1 MEDTI
6 TLSTLRDKDAF
17 KDLNITYSISV
28 NMPGRDIVQEEWDRL
43 QDEINRLNL
52 ANRDLLA
59 DSKRH
64 EVIAMDR
71 LRILKDKYPDSERLL
86 VTEVARLR
94 KNLAL
99 AEKGLRNADKYIR
112 LLGTHLLSK
121 RLGKLGLHQNNQK
134 SFQDYKNLID
144 KLDSDVLL
152 YPPRTGNY
160 SQRILKPKHIYK
172 FEEYMKSNWR
182 DSYTKC
188 IDHYSRTQVKWRT

>member
-1 MEDTI
+1 MRT
-6 TLSTLRDKDAF
+6 
-17 KDLNITYSISV
+17 NILE
-28 NMPGRDIVQEEWDRL
+28 EEWERL

-64 EVIAMDR
+64 EQIAMDR
-71 LRILKDKYPDSERLL
+71 LRILKDKYPDSERLM
-86 VTEVARLR
+86 VTELNRLR
-94 KNLAL
+94 GELAK
-99 AEKGLRNADKYIR
+99 AEKGMRNADRYIK

-144 KLDSDVLL
+144 KLDTRGWL
-152 YPPRTGNY
+152 YPMRTGNY
-160 SQRILKPKHIYK
+160 SQRILKEKHIYS

-188 IDHYSRTQVKWRT
+188 IDHYSRRQVKWRT

>member
-1 MEDTI
+1 ME
-6 TLSTLRDKDAF
+6 
-17 KDLNITYSISV
+17 
-28 NMPGRDIVQEEWDRL
+28 EEWQRL

-64 EVIAMDR
+64 EVIAADR

-86 VTEVARLR
+86 VTELNRLR
-94 KNLAL
+94 GELDK
-99 AEKGLRNADKYIR
+99 AEKGMRNADRYIR
-112 LLGTHLLSK
+112 LLGSHLLSK

-144 KLDSDVLL
+144 KLDTRGYL
-152 YPPRTGNY
+152 YPMRTGNY
-160 SQRILKPKHIYK
+160 SQRILKPKHTYH

-182 DSYTKC
+182 DSYTRC

>member
-1 MEDTI
+1 MRTNVVEEF
-6 TLSTLRDKDAF
+6 A
-17 KDLNITYSISV
+17 
-28 NMPGRDIVQEEWDRL
+28 QE
-43 QDEINRLNL
+43 QAAEINRLL
-52 ANRDLLA
+52 RANADLLS

-64 EVIAMDR
+64 EEIAADR
-71 LRILKDKYPDSERLL
+71 LRILKDKFPDSERLL
-86 VTEVARLR
+86 VTEVTRLR
-94 KNLAL
+94 GLLTK
-99 AEKGLRNADKYIR
+99 AEKGMRNADRYIK
-112 LLGTHLLSK
+112 LLGSHLLSK

-182 DSYTKC
+182 DYYTKC
-188 IDHYSRTQVKWRT
+188 IDHYSRTQVNWRT

>member
-1 MEDTI
+1 MRT
-6 TLSTLRDKDAF
+6 
-17 KDLNITYSISV
+17 N
-28 NMPGRDIVQEEWDRL
+28 IVQEEWDRL
-43 QDEINRLNL
+43 QDEINRLNM

-64 EVIAMDR
+64 EVIAADR

-86 VTEVARLR
+86 VTEVSRLR
-94 KNLAL
+94 GLLAD
-99 AEKGLRNADKYIR
+99 AEKGMRNADRYIK

-144 KLDSDVLL
+144 KLDTRGWL
-152 YPPRTGNY
+152 YPMRTGNY
-160 SQRILKPKHIYK
+160 SQRILKEKHIYS

-188 IDHYSRTQVKWRT
+188 IDHYSRRQVKWRT

>member
-1 MEDTI
+1 
-6 TLSTLRDKDAF
+6 
-17 KDLNITYSISV
+17 
-28 NMPGRDIVQEEWDRL
+28 MPGRDIIEEEWERL

-64 EVIAMDR
+64 EVIAADR
-71 LRILKDKYPDSERLL
+71 LRVIKDKYPDSERLL
-86 VTEVARLR
+86 VTEVSRLR
-94 KNLAL
+94 VLLAD
-99 AEKGLRNADKYIR
+99 AEKGMRNADRYIR
-112 LLGTHLLSK
+112 LLGSHLLSK

-144 KLDSDVLL
+144 KLDTRGYL
-152 YPPRTGNY
+152 YPMRTGNY
-160 SQRILKPKHIYK
+160 SQRILKPKHTYD

-182 DSYTKC
+182 DSYTRC